1 MKVKME
7 RQLPNQDAKRGT
19 QEKRE
24 RANTNTTHLA
34 RNGQN
39 PGKARKKGKR
49 RPTDTQPDQRRRGR
63 TEAPEPT

>member
-1 MKVKME
+1 MKMKME
-7 RQLPNQDAKRGT
+7 CKLPNQDAKRGT

-39 PGKARKKGKR
+39 PEKAREKKKAKADGHGP
-49 RPTDTQPDQRRRGR
+49 RPAEGGEDGS
-63 TEAPEPT
+63 A